1 MNEEKIFYITKEK
14 LMDIKKEHDEL
25 VAAEHNK
32 LLGQEA
38 PRMLE
43 SDDINPEF
51 VSYQEAADSLRNRI
65 DELKNILDHHELI
78 KTPPKEKQHF
88 VGMGATVKIDVNGE
102 KAEFMITGT
111 LDANPVLG
119 KISNESPVGKALLGH
134 KIGDEITVLAPEKT
148 VYKIKNIK
156 YEVS

>member
-156 YEVS
+156 YELS